1 MKRLWVILFV
11 FFLGLTACGSK
22 SDSKST
28 TSQVDTNKE
37 QINSDKEQNQQSLNK
52 KWKDWEGIGAISIG
66 FETSKFRPEQ
76 MDEVWWVYFES
87 DSLASI
93 YFDAA
98 GKPKVDSGN
107 SILVFYKTLK
117 FRIKGIISP
126 KGRYG
131 HMNVYEREILI
142 QGISEI
148 NI

>member
-1 MKRLWVILFV
+1 MKHFWLILIALLLIV
-11 FFLGLTACGSK
+11 NGCGLK

-28 TSQVDTNKE
+28 SSKV
-37 QINSDKEQNQQSLNK
+37 SSYKEQNEQLLNK

-76 MDEVWWVYFES
+76 MDELWWVYFES

-131 HMNVYEREILI
+131 HLNVYEREILI

-148 NI
+148 NK

>member
-1 MKRLWVILFV
+1 MKRLWLILLALLLIV
-11 FFLGLTACGSK
+11 NGCGSK

-28 TSQVDTNKE
+28 SSKV
-37 QINSDKEQNQQSLNK
+37 SSYKEQNEQSLNK

-66 FETSKFRPEQ
+66 FETSQFRPER
-76 MDEVWWVYFES
+76 MDESWWVYFES

-98 GKPKVDSGN
+98 GKPKVVSGN
-107 SILVFYKTLK
+107 FVFYKTLK

-131 HMNVYEREILI
+131 HLNVYEREILI

-148 NI
+148 NE

>member
-1 MKRLWVILFV
+1 MKRLWLILLALLLIV
-11 FFLGLTACGSK
+11 NGCGSK

-28 TSQVDTNKE
+28 SSQ
-37 QINSDKEQNQQSLNK
+37 ISSYKEQNEQSLNK

-66 FETSKFRPEQ
+66 FETSQFRPER
-76 MDEVWWVYFES
+76 MDESWWVYFES

-98 GKPKVDSGN
+98 GKPKVDSDN
-107 SILVFYKTLK
+107 PILVFYKTLK

-131 HMNVYEREILI
+131 HMSMYERNILI

-148 NI
+148 TK

>member
-1 MKRLWVILFV
+1 MKRLWLIL
-11 FFLGLTACGSK
+11 LTLLLIVNGCGSK

-28 TSQVDTNKE
+28 SSQ
-37 QINSDKEQNQQSLNK
+37 ISSYKEQNEQSLNK
-52 KWKDWEGIGAISIG
+52 EWKDWEGIGAISIG
-66 FETSKFRPEQ
+66 FETRLFSPER
-76 MDEVWWVYFES
+76 MYELWWVYFES

-98 GKPKVDSGN
+98 GKPKVDSDN
-107 SILVFYKTLK
+107 PILVFYKTLK

-131 HMNVYEREILI
+131 HLNVYEREILI

-148 NI
+148 NK

>member
-1 MKRLWVILFV
+1 MKRLWLILLALLLV
-11 FFLGLTACGSK
+11 VNGCGSK

-28 TSQVDTNKE
+28 SSKV
-37 QINSDKEQNQQSLNK
+37 SSYKEQNEQSLNK
-52 KWKDWEGIGAISIG
+52 EWKDWEGIGAISIG
-66 FETSKFRPEQ
+66 FETRLFSPER
-76 MDEVWWVYFES
+76 MYELWWVYFES

-98 GKPKVDSGN
+98 GKPKVDSDN
-107 SILVFYKTLK
+107 PILVFYKTLK

-131 HMNVYEREILI
+131 HLNVYEREILI

-148 NI
+148 NK

>member
-1 MKRLWVILFV
+1 MKRHWLILLALLLIV
-11 FFLGLTACGSK
+11 NGCGSK

-28 TSQVDTNKE
+28 SSKV
-37 QINSDKEQNQQSLNK
+37 SSYKEQNEQLLNK

-76 MDEVWWVYFES
+76 MDELWWVYFES

>member
-1 MKRLWVILFV
+1 MKRHWLILLALLLIV
-11 FFLGLTACGSK
+11 NGCGSK

-28 TSQVDTNKE
+28 SSKV
-37 QINSDKEQNQQSLNK
+37 SSYKEQNEESLNK
-52 KWKDWEGIGAISIG
+52 QWKDWEGIGAISIG
-66 FETSKFRPEQ
+66 FETSKFRPER
-76 MDEVWWVYFES
+76 MDELWWVYFES

>member
-1 MKRLWVILFV
+1 MKRLWLILTI
-11 FFLGLTACGSK
+11 LLTVNGCGSK

-28 TSQVDTNKE
+28 SSQ
-37 QINSDKEQNQQSLNK
+37 ISSYKEQNEQSLNK

-66 FETSKFRPEQ
+66 FETSDFRPER
-76 MDEVWWVYFES
+76 MDELWWVYFES

-98 GKPKVDSGN
+98 GKPKVDSDN
-107 SILVFYKTLK
+107 PILVFYKTLK

-126 KGRYG
+126 KGSYG
-131 HMNVYEREILI
+131 HLSMYRRKIMI

-148 NI
+148 TK

>member
-1 MKRLWVILFV
+1 MKRLWLILLSLLLIV
-11 FFLGLTACGSK
+11 NGCGSK
-22 SDSKST
+22 SDSKS
-28 TSQVDTNKE
+28 SSSKV
-37 QINSDKEQNQQSLNK
+37 SSYKEQNEQSLNK

-66 FETSKFRPEQ
+66 FETSKFRPER
-76 MDEVWWVYFES
+76 MDELWWVYFES

-107 SILVFYKTLK
+107 SILVFYKALK

>member
-1 MKRLWVILFV
+1 MKRHWLILLALLLIV
-11 FFLGLTACGSK
+11 NGCGSK

-28 TSQVDTNKE
+28 SSKV
-37 QINSDKEQNQQSLNK
+37 SSYKEQNEQLLNK

-66 FETSKFRPEQ
+66 FETSKFRPER
-76 MDEVWWVYFES
+76 MDELWWVYFES

-131 HMNVYEREILI
+131 HLNVYEREILI

-148 NI
+148 NK

>member
-1 MKRLWVILFV
+1 MKRLWLIL
-11 FFLGLTACGSK
+11 LTLLLIVNGCGSK

-28 TSQVDTNKE
+28 SSQ
-37 QINSDKEQNQQSLNK
+37 ISSYKEQNEQSLNK
-52 KWKDWEGIGAISIG
+52 EWKDWEGIGAISIG
-66 FETSKFRPEQ
+66 LETRLFSPER
-76 MDEVWWVYFES
+76 MYELWWVYFES

-98 GKPKVDSGN
+98 GKPKVDSDN
-107 SILVFYKTLK
+107 PILVFYKTLK

-131 HMNVYEREILI
+131 HLNVYEREILI

-148 NI
+148 NK

>member
-1 MKRLWVILFV
+1 MKRLWLILLALLLIV
-11 FFLGLTACGSK
+11 NGCGSK

-28 TSQVDTNKE
+28 SSKV
-37 QINSDKEQNQQSLNK
+37 SSYKEQNEESLNK
-52 KWKDWEGIGAISIG
+52 QWKDWEGIGAISIG

-76 MDEVWWVYFES
+76 MDELWWVYFES

>member
-1 MKRLWVILFV
+1 MKRLWLILLSLLLIV
-11 FFLGLTACGSK
+11 NGCGSK
-22 SDSKST
+22 SDSKS
-28 TSQVDTNKE
+28 SSSKV
-37 QINSDKEQNQQSLNK
+37 SSYKEQNEQSLNK

-66 FETSKFRPEQ
+66 FETSKFRPER
-76 MDEVWWVYFES
+76 MDELWWVYFES

>member
-1 MKRLWVILFV
+1 MKRHWLILLALLLIV
-11 FFLGLTACGSK
+11 NGCGSK

-28 TSQVDTNKE
+28 SSKV
-37 QINSDKEQNQQSLNK
+37 SSYKEQNEESLNK
-52 KWKDWEGIGAISIG
+52 QWKDWEGIGAISIG

-76 MDEVWWVYFES
+76 MDELWWVYFES

>member
-1 MKRLWVILFV
+1 MKRLWLILTI
-11 FFLGLTACGSK
+11 LLTVNGCGSK

-28 TSQVDTNKE
+28 SSQ
-37 QINSDKEQNQQSLNK
+37 ISSYKEQNEQSLNK

-66 FETSKFRPEQ
+66 FETSQFRPER
-76 MDEVWWVYFES
+76 MDESWWVYFES

-98 GKPKVDSGN
+98 GKPKVDSDN
-107 SILVFYKTLK
+107 PILVFYKTLK

-131 HMNVYEREILI
+131 HLNVYEREILI

-148 NI
+148 NK